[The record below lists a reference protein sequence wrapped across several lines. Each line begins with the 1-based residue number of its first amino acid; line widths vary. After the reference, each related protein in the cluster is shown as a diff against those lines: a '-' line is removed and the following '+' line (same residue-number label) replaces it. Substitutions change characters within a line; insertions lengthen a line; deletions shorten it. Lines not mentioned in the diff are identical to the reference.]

1 MQKIDYEELAKRL
14 AIRGIRG
21 YKQRFIQEEDL
32 IGGEDK
38 RKILEEVDKIIEEI
52 KEDKFYKRKAEEL
65 QEVRPEKLTGEAK
78 RLFEAIMIIA
88 DRKDEAEADLYE
100 ANNRI
105 ADLLLILGD
114 RDRMINKMS
123 EQLTT
128 PVHDKEWVIKYYEM
142 ECKNGN

>member
-52 KEDKFYKRKAEEL
+52 KEDKFYKRKAEYLQQKIDSICSLEDCNEEFEL
-65 QEVRPEKLTGEAK
+65 
-78 RLFEAIMIIA
+78 
-88 DRKDEAEADLYE
+88 
-100 ANNRI
+100 
-105 ADLLLILGD
+105 
-114 RDRMINKMS
+114 
-123 EQLTT
+123 
-128 PVHDKEWVIKYYEM
+128 
-142 ECKNGN
+142 

>member
-32 IGGEDK
+32 LSGEDK

-65 QEVRPEKLTGEAK
+65 QW
-78 RLFEAIMIIA
+78 RLDAYERLQDCNEEFE
-88 DRKDEAEADLYE
+88 L
-100 ANNRI
+100 
-105 ADLLLILGD
+105 
-114 RDRMINKMS
+114 
-123 EQLTT
+123 
-128 PVHDKEWVIKYYEM
+128 
-142 ECKNGN
+142 